1 MMVCC
6 GKVICK
12 GCDYANQRR
21 EVLGRL
27 QHNCVFCR
35 KAVPKTEE
43 EITELLKHRIEVND
57 PTAMFQMGT
66 TKYEEGD
73 YKAAFEYLTKAA
85 ALGDVEAHHH
95 LSNWYSLGKGV
106 EKDEKKERHHSAD
119 AAIGGH
125 PVARYNFG
133 CLERKYGRVDKVRK
147 HWIIAAKLG
156 YDLALAGVKDLYKA
170 GLMSKDDFAAALR
183 GHHAAVDAT
192 KSHQREE
199 AAEIGF

>member
-1 MMVCC
+1 M
-6 GKVICK
+6 
-12 GCDYANQRR
+12 
-21 EVLGRL
+21 
-27 QHNCVFCR
+27 
-35 KAVPKTEE
+35 PKTEE

-85 ALGDVEAHHH
+85 ALGDVDAHLH
-95 LSNWYSLGKGV
+95 LSILYQIGKGV
-106 EKDEKKERHHSAD
+106 EKDEKKERRHLTE
-119 AAIGGH
+119 AAIAGH
-125 PVARYNFG
+125 PNAHYNLG
-133 CLERKYGRVDKVRK
+133 YLEEKNGRVDRVLK
-147 HWIIAAKLG
+147 HWTIAAKLG
-156 YDLALAGVKDLYKA
+156 SDLALKGVKDLYKA